1 MEKSTIAAIIIA
13 VATLCLFATPFGIVA
28 LNNYQYQMQKTYDQT
43 SYYTKKQVEDTCRAL
58 IVSYQG
64 DKVMYE
70 EYKDSVSTE
79 ERSWANNAKIRAN
92 KTAITY
98 NEFILK
104 NSFVFEGN
112 IPNDICME
120 LPIIE

>member
-1 MEKSTIAAIIIA
+1 MSKSSIAAIIA
-13 VATLCLFATPFGIVA
+13 TVALVCVFLTPFGVA
-28 LNNYQYQMQKTYDQT
+28 AFNNYHYQMQKTYDQT

-70 EYKDSVSTE
+70 QYKDSDNSE

-98 NEFILK
+98 NETILK

-112 IPNDICME
+112 IPADICME
-120 LPIIE
+120 LPILE